1 VKILLLPIL
10 IALTLLHSG
19 LVCDRQPITSDCE
32 PPGLVPSRLYL
43 TVRHQ
48 VRLFDGD
55 LTVRFDTVLSDDR
68 GSGSML
74 DGTGLAMIRLKLT
87 TAGGDSASID
97 MVAWSNP
104 PYWDDGPFHTV
115 DTLGYYITLLQLWSH
130 QGGTR
135 PLPYGIYTLQ
145 FEAIR
150 KNSNGSTGK
159 VVIPVVGEPEWVITG
174 RYGVDTAYIQGDSL
188 HMTVVYG
195 GGCETHYFIPYLMMV
210 NGPAGTGNRA
220 NLYLHHLDNR
230 DMCEALFTRKK
241 AFDLSPIKRLCRL
254 DSDYSRSPRVKQ
266 IRVYEYEYD
275 SRVSAYN
282 PHLVTTLEYRY

>member
-1 VKILLLPIL
+1 
-10 IALTLLHSG
+10 
-19 LVCDRQPITSDCE
+19 
-32 PPGLVPSRLYL
+32 
-43 TVRHQ
+43 
-48 VRLFDGD
+48 
-55 LTVRFDTVLSDDR
+55 VLSDDR

-74 DGTGLAMIRLKLT
+74 DGSGLAVIRLRLT

-97 MVAWSNP
+97 MVAWSDP

-115 DTLGYYITLLQLWSH
+115 DTLGYYLTLLQLKPQWA
-130 QGGTR
+130 GGQR
-135 PLPYGIYTLQ
+135 LPYRTYTLQ
-145 FEAIR
+145 FEALR
-150 KNSNGSTGK
+150 KDLGGNTDR
-159 VVIPVVGEPEWVITG
+159 VVIPVVGEPEWVIAG

-195 GGCETHYFIPYLMMV
+195 GGCETHYFIPYLLMV
-210 NGPAGTGNRA
+210 NGPTGTGNRA

-254 DSDYSRSPRVKQ
+254 ESESPRSQRSIQ

-275 SRVSAYN
+275 SRISAHG